1 MIRKISPSR
10 SSRSPERR
18 ERNTRGR
25 FSVGE
30 KIEAKVKGWTRHY
43 PGKIAKKNHD
53 GSYDLQ
59 FDDGDFK
66 R

>member
-1 MIRKISPSR
+1 MIRKVGPSR

-18 ERNTRGR
+18 GRNAPDG
-25 FSVGE
+25 FAVGE

-43 PGKIAKKNHD
+43 PGKVAKKNRD